1 VPSLVQN
8 SYGKSEVRLTR
19 VTRRGDQHD
28 LTEVRIDIELEGD
41 FDSTY
46 TEGDNSN
53 VVATDTMKN
62 TVYALARGFD
72 FDAIENFGLL
82 LARHFVGEFDQVESA
97 EVRISEKAWN
107 RLEVGGSPH
116 PHAFIGGSTEERT
129 CVIMHSADET
139 LVEAGLEDMLLLKTT
154 ESGFS
159 DFVRD
164 QYTTLP
170 DTDDRILATNVS
182 ASWLYDEDDLNWNK
196 CYAKI
201 RSGMLAAFTDHYS
214 KSVQQTLYRMGASV
228 FESCPH
234 TLEVTLELPNS
245 HRLLV
250 DLAPFGKDNPNVIFV
265 ATEEPYGMIS
275 GTMTRD

>member
-1 VPSLVQN
+1 MPTLVQN

-19 VTRRGDQHD
+19 VTRNGAQHQ
-28 LTEVRIDIELEGD
+28 LQEIRVDIELEGD
-41 FDSTY
+41 FEATY
-46 TEGDNSN
+46 TEGDNSK

-62 TVYALARGFD
+62 TVYALARD
-72 FDAIENFGLL
+72 FEFEAIENFGLH
-82 LARHFVGEFDQVESA
+82 LARHFVGEFEQVEA
-97 EVRISEKAWN
+97 VEIRISEKAWN
-107 RLEVGGSPH
+107 RIQVDDEPH

-129 CVIMHSADET
+129 CVILHSADET

-164 QYTTLP
+164 EFTTLR
-170 DTDDRILATNVS
+170 DTNDRILATNVS

-201 RSGMLAAFTDHYS
+201 RSGMLAAFTDHFS

-250 DLAPFGKDNPNVIFV
+250 DLEPLGKDNPSVIFV
-265 ATEEPYGMIS
+265 ATDEPYGMIS
-275 GTMTRD
+275 GTLTRD